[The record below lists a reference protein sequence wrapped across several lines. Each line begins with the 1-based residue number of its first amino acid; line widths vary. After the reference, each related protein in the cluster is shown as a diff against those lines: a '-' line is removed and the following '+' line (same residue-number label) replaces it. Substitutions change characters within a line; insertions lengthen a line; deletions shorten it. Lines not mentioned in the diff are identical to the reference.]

1 MSDPDYC
8 YPPDFTVLRNKLDIR
23 DAPTLEAAE
32 RRFVAQRLLEAVPT
46 GDFDLDHL
54 RAIHRHLFRDIC
66 EWAGE
71 IRTVEI
77 AKGDS
82 RFQPRR
88 FIEAGMADVHRRIA
102 AAAYF
107 RDTSPEEFA
116 DGAGPILGDVNHV
129 HPFREGNGRAQLQY
143 LRRSVWSPAS
153 SRPRRLNGR
162 SSARKRAAVST
173 RPRGRDTA
181 GTGPRTRRS
190 PANRKPSR

>member
-23 DAPTLEAAE
+23 DAPTLEASE

-46 GDFDLDHL
+46 GDFNLDRL
-54 RAIHRHLFRDIC
+54 RAIHRHLFRDVY
-66 EWAGE
+66 EWTGE
-71 IRTVEI
+71 IRTVKI

-143 LRRSVWSPAS
+143 LKQLAERAGHAIDLARLDRDAWMDA
-153 SRPRRLNGR
+153 PRHSHEGR
-162 SSARKRAAVST
+162 HDAMIRCIREALT
-173 RPRGRDTA
+173 RDI
-181 GTGPRTRRS
+181 GTP
-190 PANRKPSR
+190 KE